1 MVACDDELFHSAEAE
16 AVSGSGYEGVVE
28 ILDGNC
34 VGCHTGDGAAAGLDL
49 ATDPCTELLDG
60 RIVIPGD
67 AAGSVLYQRITDV
80 SLPMPPTGLMPEEN
94 AEVVRAWIDEGADCS
109 GGSADGADGADGGTA
124 PDGETIFNSTCT
136 GCHGADGSGGT
147 GPDLNA
153 EVPGEDLE
161 DLIDVVMNGKGGM
174 PGVVPDADNAAA
186 VAQYVLDTFGG

>member
-1 MVACDDELFHSAEAE
+1 
-16 AVSGSGYEGVVE
+16 
-28 ILDGNC
+28 
-34 VGCHTGDGAAAGLDL
+34 
-49 ATDPCTELLDG
+49 
-60 RIVIPGD
+60 
-67 AAGSVLYQRITDV
+67 
-80 SLPMPPTGLMPEEN
+80 MPEEN
-94 AEVVRAWIDEGADCS
+94 AEVVRAWIDEGADGS